1 MKNIAI
7 ALIMMSSMCANSST
21 NVETAKWLV
30 PCSVLSN
37 NASMDNA
44 GYMSKKFQEVYKAS
58 SKKEKDKIMKIS
70 FDFAVSIIQATAGMS
85 ETAKKGVYYMAYDS
99 MKCERNLKGL

>member
-7 ALIMMSSMCANSST
+7 ALIMMSSVGANSST
-21 NVETAKWLV
+21 NVETAKWLA

-44 GYMSKKFQEVYKAS
+44 GYMSKKLLYFS
-58 SKKEKDKIMKIS
+58 
-70 FDFAVSIIQATAGMS
+70 
-85 ETAKKGVYYMAYDS
+85 
-99 MKCERNLKGL
+99 